1 MHYGHPD
8 IFDRFFV
15 QTCGSCS
22 KASNGINL
30 SEDIFAGF
38 NCTARGY
45 CVHHADYIQVKLQ
58 YYSHQTVMLFESR
71 HLWRMKADSVSTLV
85 PCPHRSTQ
93 MWLLYLAPVVGKGV
107 CNGRFLKGSCFYLP
121 EHTLAGFSAHGLC
134 FLCCSAA
141 RDVMSVCNKLSCLRR
156 KLLVVM
162 ANKFLAEIYTA
173 SFLTWTSSEC
183 CRCGSL
189 ALDSS

>member
-45 CVHHADYIQVKLQ
+45 CVHHADYIQVRLQ
-58 YYSHQTVMLFESR
+58 YYNHQTFAPFESR
-71 HLWRMKADSVSTLV
+71 HLWHMKAGSVSTLV

-93 MWLLYLAPVVGKGV
+93 IWLLYLASVVGKDF
-107 CNGRFLKGSCFYLP
+107 CSGRFLRESFFTCQSTPSLVFLLTVCVSSATVRQRTRRRSATSC
-121 EHTLAGFSAHGLC
+121 H
-134 FLCCSAA
+134 
-141 RDVMSVCNKLSCLRR
+141 V
-156 KLLVVM
+156 
-162 ANKFLAEIYTA
+162 
-173 SFLTWTSSEC
+173 
-183 CRCGSL
+183 
-189 ALDSS
+189 